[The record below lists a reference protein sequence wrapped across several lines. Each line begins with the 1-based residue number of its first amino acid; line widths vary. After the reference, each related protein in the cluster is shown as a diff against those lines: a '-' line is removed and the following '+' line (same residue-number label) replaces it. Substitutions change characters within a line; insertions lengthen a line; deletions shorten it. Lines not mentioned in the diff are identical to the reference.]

1 MTSQQLT
8 QQILAQ
14 SKDIA
19 ALWQSTKSAHKRI
32 DENDRIIKGI
42 HKLASN
48 IEALTLQVKLLTE
61 RMDSSIDRME
71 KSIKS
76 QGERIGSVEML
87 CRTAERNEQ
96 SIAGLASKVEALE
109 REPAAKW
116 KYLVRQ
122 LVTLTAAAL
131 VGSALAGILR

>member
-1 MTSQQLT
+1 MTSQRFT

-14 SKDIA
+14 GKDIA
-19 ALWQSTKSAHKRI
+19 ALWQSAKSAHKRI

-61 RMDSSIDRME
+61 RMDSSVDRME

-76 QGERIGSVEML
+76 QGERIGAVEAI
-87 CRTAERNEQ
+87 CRTAERGEQ
-96 SIAGLASKVEALE
+96 SISALASKVEALE
-109 REPAAKW
+109 REPADAW
-116 KYLVRQ
+116 KHLVRQ
-122 LVTLTAAAL
+122 LVTLIAGAL
-131 VGSALAGILR
+131 VGGVLANFLR